1 MRRGP
6 TRTIC
11 VMTRSVALFFAW
23 ALVGFLASFLV
34 LYGFTIVGPLL
45 LLIVWLA
52 YRYLPTIAGRRR
64 PEAFGALAGFGA
76 FWLFVAAT
84 VDDGTA
90 FALAGG
96 VAVAASIA
104 WFLLGGRDRC
114 AGQVPAG

>member
-1 MRRGP
+1 
-6 TRTIC
+6 
-11 VMTRSVALFFAW
+11 MTRSVALFCAW

-45 LLIVWLA
+45 LLMVWLA

-84 VDDGTA
+84 VEDGTA
-90 FALAGG
+90 FALVGG
-96 VAVAASIA
+96 VAVAASVA
-104 WFLLGGRDRC
+104 WFLVGGRERC
-114 AGQVPAG
+114 AGRVPAG

>member
-1 MRRGP
+1 
-6 TRTIC
+6 
-11 VMTRSVALFFAW
+11 MTRSVALFCAW

-52 YRYLPTIAGRRR
+52 CRYLPTIAGRRR

-84 VDDGTA
+84 VDDGA
-90 FALAGG
+90 EFALVGA

-104 WFLLGGRDRC
+104 WFVVGGRERC
-114 AGQVPAG
+114 ARRAPAG